1 MITKT
6 FNISLDI
13 NSNLV
18 RKTNIELVQ
27 GDTDVYIFNITMYD
41 DTSIANLS
49 SVSSVT
55 ITFLKSDNNSVV
67 GEAIISDVSNGLITY
82 QLGTSEISQAG
93 NVLATVE
100 LYGSNGER
108 LTSNQFQFT
117 VRQQLNDGTGVT
129 STTEYPILT
138 DLISQTQDIINNT
151 DGKIGTQTYTE
162 QNYVTNGESLTES
175 VDSLDIQVKNNTDNI
190 LNHENRITT
199 IESQNLDG
207 RVTTLENDIQNANYT
222 DTLTQTSSIFSV
234 GTGYKDDGTYL
245 DVSSSVVNG
254 QVNVTKIR
262 AISSVEPFYI
272 KLLKNEQEVLSK
284 YINVQLNSGEIYDCD
299 IKIPNF
305 IGADKIVIDSNDEI
319 EITYTAPLNLA
330 SNIDGLND
338 EMHAFANHK
347 TDNMPHKFQDNDT
360 GKTYKYGFK
369 QENGIVVFMYE
380 EVI

>member
-369 QENGIVVFMYE
+369 QENGFVVFMYE

>member
-222 DTLTQTSSIFSV
+222 DTLTQNASIFSV

-369 QENGIVVFMYE
+369 QENGFVVFMYE